1 MVLLS
6 KGLSRSLYRELN
18 SFFGEIQQSEYSIAE
33 VSKGALTHARRKL
46 KPEAF
51 KELNQSALKTFYQE
65 APWLKWRGHRL
76 LGGDG
81 STAVL
86 PRHKSVIKEF
96 GEQGFGSKADS
107 KNSIATLSVI
117 YDVLNLTT
125 LDVQIDGYTT
135 SERALLDRHLS
146 QCCFEPNDLLL
157 LDRGYAGIGLMYE
170 LQQQGRDFCI
180 RLTDDWWK
188 EVRQMIE
195 KGEKDKIVTFPLPAK
210 DRHLAKRYNSI
221 LQDVKCRL
229 VVIELEGGVK
239 EVLCTSL
246 VDQHQYE
253 YECFKELYHYRWQ
266 IEEGYKLFKCRV
278 CLEVFSGKTAQAVK
292 QDVFAKVFMMSM
304 CAMLSF
310 PIEQKVR
317 AEYNESKSKPKYQKQ
332 INRTDVLAIVKET
345 WIGLFIRRAYHTAL
359 CAIDNIVAKS
369 CDIIRPGRS
378 FVRKKRTKR
387 PPAMNYKQL

>member
-1 MVLLS
+1 V
-6 KGLSRSLYRELN
+6 YRELN
-18 SFFGEIQQSEYSIAE
+18 SFFGEIQQREYSIAE

-51 KELNQSALKTFYQE
+51 KELNQSALKTFYQQ
-65 APWLKWRGHRL
+65 APYLKWRDRRV

-81 STAVL
+81 STLVL

-96 GEQGFGSKADS
+96 GEHGFGSKADS

-125 LDVQIDGYTT
+125 LDVQIGAYTT
-135 SERALLDRHLS
+135 SERALLDKHLS

-188 EVRQMIE
+188 EVRQMVE
-195 KGEKDKIVTFPLPAK
+195 KGQKDKIVTFPLPAK
-210 DRHLAKRYNSI
+210 DRHLANQYNSTI
-221 LQDVKCRL
+221 QHVKCRL
-229 VVIELEGGVK
+229 LVIELEGGVK

-246 VDQHQYE
+246 MDKQRYE

-266 IEEGYKLFKCRV
+266 IEEGYKLFKCRASM
-278 CLEVFSGKTAQAVK
+278 EVFSGKTAQAVK
-292 QDVFAKVFMMSM
+292 QDIFAKAFMMSM

-310 PIEQKVR
+310 PIEQKLR
-317 AEYNESKSKPKYQKQ
+317 EECKKAKPKYQKQ
-332 INRTDVLAIVKET
+332 INRTDALSIVKET
-345 WIGLFIRRAYHTAL
+345 WIGLFIKKTYHIAL
-359 CAIDNIVAKS
+359 CAIDNIIAKS
-369 CDIIRPGRS
+369 CDIIRPGRN

-387 PPAMNYKQL
+387 PPPMNYKQL

>member
-51 KELNQSALKTFYQE
+51 KELNETALKTFYQQ
-65 APWLKWRGHRL
+65 APCLKWRGHRAL
-76 LGGDG
+76 AGDG

-86 PRHKSVIKEF
+86 PRHKSVIEEF
-96 GEQGFGSKADS
+96 GEHGFGSKADS
-107 KNSIATLSVI
+107 RNSIATLSVI

-125 LDVQIDGYTT
+125 LDVQIGGYTT

-146 QCCFEPNDLLL
+146 ECSFEPNDLLL

-170 LQQQGRDFCI
+170 LQQQGRAFCI

-195 KGEKDKIVTFPLPAK
+195 KGEKDKIVSFPLPAK
-210 DRHLAKRYNSI
+210 DRHLTSKYNTTTK
-221 LQDVKCRL
+221 DVKCRL

-246 VDQHQYE
+246 VDQQQYE

-266 IEEGYKLFKCRV
+266 IEEGYKLFKCRAS
-278 CLEVFSGKTAQAVK
+278 LEVFSGKTAQAVK
-292 QDVFAKVFMMSM
+292 QDIFAKVFMMSM
-304 CAMLSF
+304 CAILSF

-317 AEYNESKSKPKYQKQ
+317 AECKEAKTKYQKQ
-332 INRTDVLAIVKET
+332 INRTDALSIVKET
-345 WIGLFIRRAYHTAL
+345 WVGLFIKKAVNTAL
-359 CAIDNIVAKS
+359 RVIDNIVSKS
-369 CDIIRPGRS
+369 CDIVRPNRN
-378 FVRKKRTKR
+378 FVRKKKNKKTS
-387 PPAMNYKQL
+387 PYEL

>member
-51 KELNQSALKTFYQE
+51 KELNETALKTFYQQ
-65 APWLKWRGHRL
+65 APCLKWRGHRAL
-76 LGGDG
+76 AGDG

-86 PRHKSVIKEF
+86 PRHKSVIEEF
-96 GEQGFGSKADS
+96 GEHGFGSKADS
-107 KNSIATLSVI
+107 RNSIATLSVI

-125 LDVQIDGYTT
+125 LDVQIGGYTT

-146 QCCFEPNDLLL
+146 ECSFEPNDLLL

-170 LQQQGRDFCI
+170 LQQQGRAFCI

-195 KGEKDKIVTFPLPAK
+195 KGEKDKIVSFPLPAK
-210 DRHLAKRYNSI
+210 DRHLTSKYNTTTK
-221 LQDVKCRL
+221 DVKCRL

-246 VDQHQYE
+246 VDQQQYE

-266 IEEGYKLFKCRV
+266 IEEGYKLFKCRAS
-278 CLEVFSGKTAQAVK
+278 LEVFSGKTAQAVK
-292 QDVFAKVFMMSM
+292 QDIFAKVFMMSM
-304 CAMLSF
+304 CAILSF

-317 AEYNESKSKPKYQKQ
+317 AECKEAKTKYQKQ
-332 INRTDVLAIVKET
+332 INRTDALSIVKET
-345 WIGLFIRRAYHTAL
+345 WVGLFIKKAVNTAL
-359 CAIDNIVAKS
+359 RVIDNIVSKS
-369 CDIIRPGRS
+369 CDIVRPNRN

-387 PPAMNYKQL
+387 PPPMNYKQL